1 MIRLAPTDIP
11 AYLHFGYLP
20 RYEDG
25 FEGILDKL
33 WLHLDTRWLVD
44 GESALVEK
52 GTAVLYNALRQAV
65 EAVGKDKLHILPLS
79 GGLDSRAILGG
90 LLENVDRT
98 KIQAVTFGTPGTWDY
113 EIGQQVA
120 QAVGVR
126 CEAIDLTAAD
136 WRWDI
141 DGLRETAV
149 QTKTPTW
156 LFDAYVNRHIPQ
168 YFGTEA
174 VYWSGFMGD
183 PLAGSHLLPTDSVS
197 WERARFQFIKRN
209 QFARSMRL
217 SPPDFAAENTLPDK
231 PLLPADLLSYDEQ
244 LDFAIRQRCLIS
256 HIVLPQGYDYQTPFL
271 HPEWVEFILNVP
283 RQCRTELK
291 LYKRILQAAYPTLFA
306 LPTKT
311 NNGLPLQA
319 PRWRQAIQTNK
330 LRVRHRVR
338 RYWPWINLGVPPQTN
353 YIDFDDGLRHRAD
366 LQQLVY
372 ENIQSLKK
380 RGVVDW
386 LDLEA
391 IWQRHQKRQANYA
404 DALRLLASLEIY
416 LQVGETAV

>member
-1 MIRLAPTDIP
+1 MVRLTPADIP

-20 RYEDG
+20 KCQTG
-25 FEGILDKL
+25 TTVVLDRL
-33 WLHLDTRWLVD
+33 RLHLDTRRQVQ
-44 GESALVEK
+44 EEAALVK
-52 GTAVLYNALRQAV
+52 QGTAVLHNALRQSV
-65 EAVGKDKLHILPLS
+65 EKAGKEKIHILPLS

-98 KIQAVTFGTPGTWDY
+98 NIQAVTFGTPGTWDY

-120 QAVGVR
+120 QAAGVR
-126 CEAIDLTAAD
+126 CEAVDLTAAD
-136 WRWDI
+136 WRWDM

-149 QTKTPTW
+149 QIETPTW

-168 YFGTEA
+168 RFGIEA

-183 PLAGSHLLPTDSVS
+183 PLAGSHLLPTDSAD
-197 WERARFQFIKRN
+197 WEQARSQFVKRN

-217 SPPDFAAENTLPDK
+217 SPPDFVAENTLPDE
-231 PLLPADLLSYDEQ
+231 PLLPVDLLSYDEQ

-256 HIVLPQGYDYQTPFL
+256 HIVLPEGYDYQTPFL
-271 HPEWVEFILNVP
+271 HPEWVEFILNAP
-283 RQCRTELK
+283 RQYRAELK

-311 NNGLPLQA
+311 NNGLPLRA
-319 PRWRQAIQTNK
+319 PRWRQVVQTNK

-338 RYWPWINLGVPPQTN
+338 RYMPWINLGVPPQTN
-353 YIDFDDGLRHRAD
+353 YIDFDDSLRHRAD

-372 ENIQSLKK
+372 ENIRALNK

-391 IWQRHQKRQANYA
+391 LWQRHQKRQADYA

-416 LQVGETAV
+416 LRGGETAV